1 MLELKKIKENWV
13 SWLLCLTEITKFIT
27 SDQVRCQIVMDSLV
41 VPEDRKFLTGVTSFA
56 QQIKFLK
63 SKYHRPREMCS
74 SILARGTSMIK
85 AGDNKKQSKE
95 NILTILSVK
104 RDLTKL
110 GYVSRLDTFYLNLI
124 AVKIFTNT
132 EYELFLRA
140 AHRHQEKISSAQR
153 DKTKLAMA
161 VTSSKVADGGP
172 DPGDDDEVDPW
183 TALDRARRDRDLS
196 DGESDDDDSTSVFS
210 LCTRA
215 REGVNEGQ
223 DVKSYR
229 KFFFSYLNDT
239 LALMRTIESMNF
251 ASGNSKEKS
260 TT

>member
-1 MLELKKIKENWV
+1 
-13 SWLLCLTEITKFIT
+13 
-27 SDQVRCQIVMDSLV
+27 MDSLV